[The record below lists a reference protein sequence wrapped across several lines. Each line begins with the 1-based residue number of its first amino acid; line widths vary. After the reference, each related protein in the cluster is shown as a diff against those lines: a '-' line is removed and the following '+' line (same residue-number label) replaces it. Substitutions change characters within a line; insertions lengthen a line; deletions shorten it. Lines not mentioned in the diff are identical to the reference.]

1 MREPPTGTVSFLFTD
16 IVGSTRLWEKFP
28 DQMGGALARHDS
40 LIRSA
45 VEDHAGF
52 VFKTVGDAVCA
63 AFQSP
68 RNSLEAAIDSQ
79 RALSSEDWKEIGDL
93 KVRMGIHAGAAEFR
107 DGDYFGSTLS
117 RVSRI
122 EGAAHG
128 GQILLSGI
136 AVELL
141 EEESPGAVA
150 FKSLGNYR
158 LRNLDRPEHL
168 YQAVVPGLA
177 DSFPP
182 PRSMEALPNNLPVQT
197 TSFVGREPELREV
210 KELLAE
216 ARLLTLMGMGGTGKT
231 RLAIQA
237 GAELIQEFHDG
248 VWLVELALLSEA
260 DRVLEAVAA
269 AVGAREEPDRPL
281 RSTLINFLRSKTIL
295 LLLDN
300 CEHLL
305 SAASSLAAE
314 LLRSCPRLKIL
325 ATSRHALGIGGEAI
339 FRVPPLQV
347 LEVNAN
353 DLPGDDFPERLFQY
367 EAVKLFVARA
377 KAVRPE
383 FNITKANA
391 RAVAEICSRLDGIPL
406 AIELAAARVKLL
418 SVEQIAARLDD
429 RFRLLRGGRRDGL
442 PHQQTLEALIDWSY
456 DLLSEKERIAFRRMG
471 VFAGGRTLE
480 ALEKVCSGDGIEEFE
495 MLDLLEQLVDK
506 SLITVE
512 ADEAGNPRYTMI
524 ETVWQYSREKL
535 DGSDEAAAVRDRHLD
550 YFLGFAEGAAPH
562 LEGREQR
569 DWLDRCESDLFNFR
583 FAAEWTIKSRKTEA
597 GLRLFTAL
605 YRLIEIRG
613 NLAEGWDI
621 AMRLLALPD
630 SDVAP
635 KHKAASR
642 IAIGRIAWAA
652 DRYGDARRFY
662 AEAQQIYDTVGDEAG
677 SALADMLTG
686 FLDRGDGNLPE
697 AERRFQRAVEVG
709 HRLGKTYLKAGGLSG
724 LGSTAL
730 DRGDL
735 VRARELKEKSLE
747 LYERLGDRWVIGLI
761 LWGITAV
768 AIAQKDYSRA
778 RSALNEWTQITRE
791 LGNRWILPYILE
803 SEANLALAL
812 DQPQQAARLFGA
824 TEALHE
830 NLGSQLLAAEI
841 ARQETS
847 LATLKERLPEPDFR
861 EAWQAGRGASPWDL
875 IDHS

>member
-141 EEESPGAVA
+141 EEESSGAVA

-347 LEVNAN
+347 LEV
-353 DLPGDDFPERLFQY
+353 
-367 EAVKLFVARA
+367 
-377 KAVRPE
+377 
-383 FNITKANA
+383 
-391 RAVAEICSRLDGIPL
+391 
-406 AIELAAARVKLL
+406 
-418 SVEQIAARLDD
+418 
-429 RFRLLRGGRRDGL
+429 RR
-442 PHQQTLEALIDWSY
+442 
-456 DLLSEKERIAFRRMG
+456 
-471 VFAGGRTLE
+471 
-480 ALEKVCSGDGIEEFE
+480 
-495 MLDLLEQLVDK
+495 
-506 SLITVE
+506 
-512 ADEAGNPRYTMI
+512 
-524 ETVWQYSREKL
+524 
-535 DGSDEAAAVRDRHLD
+535 
-550 YFLGFAEGAAPH
+550 
-562 LEGREQR
+562 
-569 DWLDRCESDLFNFR
+569 
-583 FAAEWTIKSRKTEA
+583 
-597 GLRLFTAL
+597 
-605 YRLIEIRG
+605 
-613 NLAEGWDI
+613 
-621 AMRLLALPD
+621 
-630 SDVAP
+630 
-635 KHKAASR
+635 
-642 IAIGRIAWAA
+642 
-652 DRYGDARRFY
+652 
-662 AEAQQIYDTVGDEAG
+662 
-677 SALADMLTG
+677 
-686 FLDRGDGNLPE
+686 
-697 AERRFQRAVEVG
+697 
-709 HRLGKTYLKAGGLSG
+709 
-724 LGSTAL
+724 
-730 DRGDL
+730 
-735 VRARELKEKSLE
+735 
-747 LYERLGDRWVIGLI
+747 
-761 LWGITAV
+761 
-768 AIAQKDYSRA
+768 
-778 RSALNEWTQITRE
+778 
-791 LGNRWILPYILE
+791 
-803 SEANLALAL
+803 
-812 DQPQQAARLFGA
+812 
-824 TEALHE
+824 
-830 NLGSQLLAAEI
+830 
-841 ARQETS
+841 
-847 LATLKERLPEPDFR
+847 
-861 EAWQAGRGASPWDL
+861 
-875 IDHS
+875 